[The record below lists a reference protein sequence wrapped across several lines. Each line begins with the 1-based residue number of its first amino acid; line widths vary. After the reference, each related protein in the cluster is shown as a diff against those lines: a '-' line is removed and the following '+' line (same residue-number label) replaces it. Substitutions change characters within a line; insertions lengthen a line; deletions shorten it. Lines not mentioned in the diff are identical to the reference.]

1 MLYEW
6 KYLYVDEMWWQ
17 QEFVVGDPSCMK
29 VRFQDFSAK
38 AEGKPKM
45 YVRLAGIP
53 VVIWAEF
60 CLLIWNRWLS
70 PWS

>member
-6 KYLYVDEMWWQ
+6 KYSYVDEMWWQ

-38 AEGKPKM
+38 TEESQR
-45 YVRLAGIP
+45 V
-53 VVIWAEF
+53 
-60 CLLIWNRWLS
+60 C
-70 PWS
+70 